1 MYGQGTGRDGAAC
14 TRLDRERSWSGWHIV
29 GEGRM
34 TSDLGRGHLTL
45 RARWVRQS
53 ISHSWRNCWAARPM
67 AAGLGLF
74 GGDRPPCR
82 SKVVGVLCGYVPA
95 STRQHPKRQQS
106 LSCPSPQIHGAK
118 YLCTRTR
125 QAFWRGAELGLAS
138 NHGPGRACVPLTVWW
153 VWWCGS
159 LCHRRE
165 TEPDRGWL
173 AAQGDQQAADDA
185 SVVCGRSVS
194 DCASEALQT
203 GGTGGGWL
211 QCAAHCRL

>member
-1 MYGQGTGRDGAAC
+1 MGSPEHLPLLAELLGSETHGG
-14 TRLDRERSWSGWHIV
+14 RSWSV
-29 GEGRM
+29 RGRPTPLPLESGGSPM
-34 TSDLGRGHLTL
+34 
-45 RARWVRQS
+45 WVRT
-53 ISHSWRNCWAARPM
+53 C
-67 AAGLGLF
+67 
-74 GGDRPPCR
+74 
-82 SKVVGVLCGYVPA
+82 
-95 STRQHPKRQQS
+95 QHPPAPKTAAEPLMS
-106 LSCPSPQIHGAK
+106 LSANPWCKVLVYSYTAGILGG
-118 YLCTRTR
+118 
-125 QAFWRGAELGLAS
+125 GAELGLAS

-185 SVVCGRSVS
+185 SVVCERSVS